1 VAGVKQSFITSGP
14 PPARNAFLLRTG
26 RLLLDHTTEL
36 RLRRQALFTCFKT
49 PALVSAV
56 VG

>member
-1 VAGVKQSFITSGP
+1 
-14 PPARNAFLLRTG
+14 LRTG

-49 PALVSAV
+49 PASVSAV
-56 VG
+56 VGW